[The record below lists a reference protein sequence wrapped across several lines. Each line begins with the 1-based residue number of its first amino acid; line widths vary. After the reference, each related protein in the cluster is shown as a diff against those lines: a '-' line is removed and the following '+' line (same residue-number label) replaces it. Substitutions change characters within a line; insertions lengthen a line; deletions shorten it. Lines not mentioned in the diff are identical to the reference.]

1 MRRVIKRDG
10 NKSFFFLDDQPT
22 SRNKVYELA
31 QSFAIQ
37 IDNLCQFLPQDKVS
51 EFAALTPVELLHSTQ
66 RAAAGLEM
74 IEWHESLKKLRV
86 QQKKLQTDNKGDKDL
101 LTNLES
107 RQEMQRADVERM
119 RQRSQIKRQIEMLET
134 ARPITRY
141 KDNHDEYKAANRR
154 WRALKREFD
163 QLEADLQPALSAV
176 TAKEHYCVQLTGVAQ
191 KQNELVQRADTS
203 TKESGRKIE
212 KYDDSIK
219 DLNRQIEAEKRS
231 ASTHRQEVGK
241 IHQVINKLKRQ
252 LNDEPVEFD
261 VDWYNERI
269 VSTGMEHFVGRV
281 TDCNRGRN
289 GWKRVRLRSVQPG

>member
-1 MRRVIKRDG
+1 MRRLIKRDG
-10 NKSFFFLDDQPT
+10 NKSLFFLNDQPT

-66 RAAAGLEM
+66 RAAAGPEM
-74 IEWHESLKKLRV
+74 IEWHESLKKLRA
-86 QQKKLQTDNKGDKDL
+86 QQKKLQTDNQGDKDL
-101 LTNLES
+101 LTTLEN

-119 RQRSQIKRQIEMLET
+119 RQRTQIKRQIEMLET

-141 KDNHDEYKAANRR
+141 KDHHHQYQAANERR
-154 WRALKREFD
+154 KALKREFD

-176 TAKEHYCVQLTGVAQ
+176 TAKEHYCTQLNLVAQ
-191 KQNELVQRADTS
+191 KQKELVQRADALA
-203 TKESGRKIE
+203 KESGRKIE
-212 KYDDSIK
+212 QHDDSIK
-219 DLNRQIEAEKRS
+219 DLNSQIEAEKRS

-241 IHQVINKLKRQ
+241 IHQIINKLKRQ

-269 VSTGMEHFVGRV
+269 VSIETRFLVGRL
-281 TDCNRGRN
+281 TDCAIERETAG
-289 GWKRVRLRSVQPG
+289 SA